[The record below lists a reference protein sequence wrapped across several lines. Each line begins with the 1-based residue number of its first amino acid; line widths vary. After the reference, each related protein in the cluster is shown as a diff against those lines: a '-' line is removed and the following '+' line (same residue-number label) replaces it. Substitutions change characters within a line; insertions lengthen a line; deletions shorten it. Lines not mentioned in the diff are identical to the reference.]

1 MLPGYVSGF
10 YTHDECHID
19 LAQLSTFAQARL
31 VHATAEGLD
40 IKVGRP
46 CVKHFLVQVQWLQV
60 TELALSLQ
68 TPECMH

>member
-31 VHATAEGLD
+31 VHATAEGVD
-40 IKVGRP
+40 IKVRQSMMISAAP
-46 CVKHFLVQVQWLQV
+46 SEQHM
-60 TELALSLQ
+60 LSV
-68 TPECMH
+68 